1 MQSEEQTTETKPP
14 IGWLD
19 EAVDQKEVERITGV
33 KERSLEAYRCRGG
46 GPRYIKIGR
55 RVRYIRRDV
64 FAWLNRHRVEAS
76 DAA

>member
-1 MQSEEQTTETKPP
+1 MYTETEYPP
-14 IGWLD
+14 GFLD
-19 EAVDQKEVERITGV
+19 EAIDQAETARVTGTPERT
-33 KERSLEAYRCRGG
+33 LEAYRCRGG

-64 FAWLNRHRVEAS
+64 FAWLKRHRVEAS